1 MRITM
6 DEIAKLAGV
15 SKATVSRVLN
25 DSECG
30 VGEQTRVRV
39 KKIAEELGYS
49 VEQTE
54 KKKNVSFTRY
64 IALILPDITNPFFAD
79 LAKSVENSLR
89 RKGYSLVL
97 ANTDFSE
104 DNEAAQ
110 IRELMVKRLEGI
122 LLVPSGIRAREEH
135 DLPRR
140 YQIPMVL
147 LDRKLE
153 GISDIPGVYSNNE
166 YASVISCEHLIRKGA
181 RDIVFIS
188 GPLNVSTSIER
199 FEGYKGARDIVFIS
213 GPLNVSTSIERF
225 EGYKAVLAQ
234 HSIPFRP
241 EMCRHGSYTVESG
254 YNAVLELERS
264 GISYSAILAA
274 NDLMA
279 LGALKAV
286 REFGYRVPED
296 VQIIGFDNIEFSQ
309 YCEPSLSTMQQPT
322 FDMGAKAVELLTG
335 IIEKRD
341 PVQPERLIPK
351 LLMRKTTR

>member
-110 IRELMVKRLEGI
+110 IRELMVKHLEGI

-147 LDRKLE
+147 MDRKLE

-166 YASVISCEHLIRKGA
+166 YASVISCEHLIR
-181 RDIVFIS
+181 
-188 GPLNVSTSIER
+188 
-199 FEGYKGARDIVFIS
+199 KGARDIVFIS

>member
-79 LAKSVENSLR
+79 LAKSVEQSLR

-110 IRELMVKRLEGI
+110 IREPMVKRLEGI

-147 LDRKLE
+147 VDRKLE

-166 YASVISCEHLIRKGA
+166 YASVISCEHLIR
-181 RDIVFIS
+181 
-188 GPLNVSTSIER
+188 
-199 FEGYKGARDIVFIS
+199 KGARDIVFIS

>member
-54 KKKNVSFTRY
+54 KKNVSFTRY

-147 LDRKLE
+147 MDRKLE

-166 YASVISCEHLIRKGA
+166 YASVISCEHLIR
-181 RDIVFIS
+181 
-188 GPLNVSTSIER
+188 
-199 FEGYKGARDIVFIS
+199 KGARDIVFIS

>member
-64 IALILPDITNPFFAD
+64 VALILPDITNPFFAD

-89 RKGYSLVL
+89 SKGYSLVL

-110 IRELMVKRLEGI
+110 IRELMVKHLEGI

-147 LDRKLE
+147 MDRKLE

-166 YASVISCEHLIRKGA
+166 YASVISCEHLIR
-181 RDIVFIS
+181 
-188 GPLNVSTSIER
+188 
-199 FEGYKGARDIVFIS
+199 KGARDIVFIS

>member
-79 LAKSVENSLR
+79 LAKSVEQSLR

-153 GISDIPGVYSNNE
+153 GISDIPGAYSNNE
-166 YASVISCEHLIRKGA
+166 YASVISCEHLIR
-181 RDIVFIS
+181 
-188 GPLNVSTSIER
+188 
-199 FEGYKGARDIVFIS
+199 KGARDIVFIS

>member
-54 KKKNVSFTRY
+54 KKNISFTRY

-79 LAKSVENSLR
+79 LAKSVEQSLR

-135 DLPRR
+135 DLTRR

-147 LDRKLE
+147 MDRKLE

-166 YASVISCEHLIRKGA
+166 YASVISCEHLIR
-181 RDIVFIS
+181 
-188 GPLNVSTSIER
+188 
-199 FEGYKGARDIVFIS
+199 KGARDIVFIS

>member
-79 LAKSVENSLR
+79 LAKSVEQSLR

-166 YASVISCEHLIRKGA
+166 YASVISCEHLIR
-181 RDIVFIS
+181 
-188 GPLNVSTSIER
+188 
-199 FEGYKGARDIVFIS
+199 KGARDIVFIS

-322 FDMGAKAVELLTG
+322 FDMGAKVVELLTG

>member
-6 DEIAKLAGV
+6 NEIAKLAGV

-54 KKKNVSFTRY
+54 KKNVSFTRY

-79 LAKSVENSLR
+79 LAKSVEQSLR

-147 LDRKLE
+147 VDRKLE

-166 YASVISCEHLIRKGA
+166 YASVISCEHLIR
-181 RDIVFIS
+181 
-188 GPLNVSTSIER
+188 
-199 FEGYKGARDIVFIS
+199 KGARDIVFIS

>member
-1 MRITM
+1 M

-79 LAKSVENSLR
+79 LAKSVEQSLR

-166 YASVISCEHLIRKGA
+166 YASVISCEHLIR
-181 RDIVFIS
+181 
-188 GPLNVSTSIER
+188 
-199 FEGYKGARDIVFIS
+199 KGARDIVFIS

>member
-25 DSECG
+25 ESECG

-79 LAKSVENSLR
+79 LAKSVEQSLR

-147 LDRKLE
+147 MDRKLE

-166 YASVISCEHLIRKGA
+166 YASVISCEHLIR
-181 RDIVFIS
+181 
-188 GPLNVSTSIER
+188 
-199 FEGYKGARDIVFIS
+199 KGARDIVFIS

-286 REFGYRVPED
+286 REFSYRVPED

>member
-79 LAKSVENSLR
+79 LAKSVEDSLR

-166 YASVISCEHLIRKGA
+166 YASVISCEHLIR
-181 RDIVFIS
+181 
-188 GPLNVSTSIER
+188 
-199 FEGYKGARDIVFIS
+199 KGARDIVFIS

>member
-79 LAKSVENSLR
+79 LAKSVEQSLR

-110 IRELMVKRLEGI
+110 IRELMVKHLEGV

-166 YASVISCEHLIRKGA
+166 YASVISCEHLIR
-181 RDIVFIS
+181 
-188 GPLNVSTSIER
+188 
-199 FEGYKGARDIVFIS
+199 KGARDIVFIS

-309 YCEPSLSTMQQPT
+309 YCEHSLSTMQQPT

>member
-6 DEIAKLAGV
+6 NEIAKLAGV

-54 KKKNVSFTRY
+54 KKNISFTRY

-79 LAKSVENSLR
+79 LAKSVEQSLR

-147 LDRKLE
+147 MDRKLE

-166 YASVISCEHLIRKGA
+166 YASVISCEHLIR
-181 RDIVFIS
+181 
-188 GPLNVSTSIER
+188 
-199 FEGYKGARDIVFIS
+199 KGARDIVFIS

>member
-79 LAKSVENSLR
+79 LAKSVEQSLR

-147 LDRKLE
+147 MDRKLE
-153 GISDIPGVYSNNE
+153 DISDIPGVYSNNE
-166 YASVISCEHLIRKGA
+166 YASVISCEHLIR
-181 RDIVFIS
+181 
-188 GPLNVSTSIER
+188 
-199 FEGYKGARDIVFIS
+199 KGARDIVFIS

-351 LLMRKTTR
+351 LLMRETTR

>member
-15 SKATVSRVLN
+15 SKATVSRALN

-199 FEGYKGARDIVFIS
+199 FEGYK
-213 GPLNVSTSIERF
+213 
-225 EGYKAVLAQ
+225 AVLAQ

-264 GISYSAILAA
+264 GVSYSAILAA

>member
-25 DSECG
+25 HSECG

-79 LAKSVENSLR
+79 LAKSVERSLR

-147 LDRKLE
+147 MDRKLE

-166 YASVISCEHLIRKGA
+166 YASVISCEHLIR
-181 RDIVFIS
+181 
-188 GPLNVSTSIER
+188 
-199 FEGYKGARDIVFIS
+199 KGARDIVFIS

>member
-79 LAKSVENSLR
+79 LAKSVEDSLR

-147 LDRKLE
+147 MDRKLE

-166 YASVISCEHLIRKGA
+166 YASVISCEHLIR
-181 RDIVFIS
+181 
-188 GPLNVSTSIER
+188 
-199 FEGYKGARDIVFIS
+199 KGARDIVFIS

>member
-79 LAKSVENSLR
+79 LAKSVEDSLR

-147 LDRKLE
+147 MDRKLE

-166 YASVISCEHLIRKGA
+166 YASVISCEHLIR
-181 RDIVFIS
+181 
-188 GPLNVSTSIER
+188 
-199 FEGYKGARDIVFIS
+199 KGARDIVFIS

-322 FDMGAKAVELLTG
+322 FDMGEKAVELLTG

>member
-79 LAKSVENSLR
+79 LAKSVEQSLR

-199 FEGYKGARDIVFIS
+199 FEGYK
-213 GPLNVSTSIERF
+213 
-225 EGYKAVLAQ
+225 AVLAQ

-264 GISYSAILAA
+264 GVSYSAILAA

-341 PVQPERLIPK
+341 LVQPERLIPK

>member
-25 DSECG
+25 ESECG

-79 LAKSVENSLR
+79 LAKSVEDSLR

-147 LDRKLE
+147 VDRKLE

-166 YASVISCEHLIRKGA
+166 YASVISCEHLIR
-181 RDIVFIS
+181 
-188 GPLNVSTSIER
+188 
-199 FEGYKGARDIVFIS
+199 KGARDIVFIS

>member
-79 LAKSVENSLR
+79 LAKSVEQSLR

-110 IRELMVKRLEGI
+110 IRELMVKHLEGI

-199 FEGYKGARDIVFIS
+199 FEGYK
-213 GPLNVSTSIERF
+213 
-225 EGYKAVLAQ
+225 AVLAQ

-264 GISYSAILAA
+264 GVSYSAILAA

>member
-54 KKKNVSFTRY
+54 KKKNVSFTRH

-79 LAKSVENSLR
+79 LAKSVEDSLR

-166 YASVISCEHLIRKGA
+166 YASVISCEHLIR
-181 RDIVFIS
+181 
-188 GPLNVSTSIER
+188 
-199 FEGYKGARDIVFIS
+199 KGARDIVFIS

>member
-147 LDRKLE
+147 VDRKLE

-166 YASVISCEHLIRKGA
+166 YASVISCEHLIR
-181 RDIVFIS
+181 
-188 GPLNVSTSIER
+188 
-199 FEGYKGARDIVFIS
+199 KGARDIVFIS

>member
-25 DSECG
+25 NSSCG
-30 VGEQTRVRV
+30 VGDQTRVRV
-39 KKIAEELGYS
+39 KKIAEEMGYS
-49 VEQTE
+49 VEPSE
-54 KKKNVSFTRY
+54 KKKDISSTKY

-79 LAKSVENSLR
+79 LAKSIEDAA
-89 RKGYSLVL
+89 RKLGYSLVL

-104 DNEAAQ
+104 ENEVSR
-110 IRELMVKRLEGI
+110 IRELMVKRLDGI
-122 LLVPSGIRAREEH
+122 ILVPSGAKAREEH
-135 DLPRR
+135 FLPRR

-147 LDRKLE
+147 LDRTLE
-153 GISDIPGVYSNNE
+153 GIADIPGVYSNNE
-166 YASVISCEHLIRKGA
+166 YASVISCECLLR
-181 RDIVFIS
+181 
-188 GPLNVSTSIER
+188 
-199 FEGYKGARDIVFIS
+199 KGARDIVFIS

-225 EGYKAVLAQ
+225 EGYKAVLSQ
-234 HSIPFRP
+234 YNIPYRP
-241 EMCRHGSYTVESG
+241 EMCRQGSYTVESG
-254 YNAVLELERS
+254 YNAVLELERG
-264 GISYSAILAA
+264 GISYNAILAA

-296 VQIIGFDNIEFSQ
+296 VQIVGFDNIEFSQ

-322 FDMGAKAVELLTG
+322 FDMGAKAVDLLVR
-335 IIEKRD
+335 IIRQED
-341 PVQPERLIPK
+341 AVQPERLIPK

>member
-79 LAKSVENSLR
+79 LAKSVEHSLR

-147 LDRKLE
+147 MDRKLE
-153 GISDIPGVYSNNE
+153 GISNIPGVYSNNE
-166 YASVISCEHLIRKGA
+166 YASVISCEHLIR
-181 RDIVFIS
+181 
-188 GPLNVSTSIER
+188 
-199 FEGYKGARDIVFIS
+199 KGARDIVFIS

>member
-54 KKKNVSFTRY
+54 KKKSVSFTRY

-79 LAKSVENSLR
+79 LAKSVEQSLR

-110 IRELMVKRLEGI
+110 IRELMVKHLEGI

-166 YASVISCEHLIRKGA
+166 YASVISCEHLIR
-181 RDIVFIS
+181 
-188 GPLNVSTSIER
+188 
-199 FEGYKGARDIVFIS
+199 KGARDIVFIS

>member
-79 LAKSVENSLR
+79 LAKSVEQSLR

-147 LDRKLE
+147 MDRKLE

-188 GPLNVSTSIER
+188 GPLNVSTS
-199 FEGYKGARDIVFIS
+199 V
-213 GPLNVSTSIERF
+213 ERF

>member
-79 LAKSVENSLR
+79 LAKSVEQSLR

-147 LDRKLE
+147 VDRKLE

-166 YASVISCEHLIRKGA
+166 YASVISCEHLIR
-181 RDIVFIS
+181 
-188 GPLNVSTSIER
+188 
-199 FEGYKGARDIVFIS
+199 KGARDIVFIS

-341 PVQPERLIPK
+341 SVQPERLIPK

>member
-30 VGEQTRVRV
+30 VGERTRVRV

-79 LAKSVENSLR
+79 LAKSVEQSLR

-147 LDRKLE
+147 VDRKLE
-153 GISDIPGVYSNNE
+153 DISDIPGVYSNNE
-166 YASVISCEHLIRKGA
+166 YASVISCEHLIR
-181 RDIVFIS
+181 
-188 GPLNVSTSIER
+188 
-199 FEGYKGARDIVFIS
+199 KGARDIVFIS

>member
-54 KKKNVSFTRY
+54 KKNISFTRY

-147 LDRKLE
+147 MDRKLE

-166 YASVISCEHLIRKGA
+166 YASVISCEHLIR
-181 RDIVFIS
+181 
-188 GPLNVSTSIER
+188 
-199 FEGYKGARDIVFIS
+199 KGARDIVFIS

>member
-30 VGEQTRVRV
+30 VGEQTKVRV

-79 LAKSVENSLR
+79 LAKSVEQSLR

-147 LDRKLE
+147 MDRKLE

-166 YASVISCEHLIRKGA
+166 YASVISCEHLIR
-181 RDIVFIS
+181 
-188 GPLNVSTSIER
+188 
-199 FEGYKGARDIVFIS
+199 KGARDIVFIS

>member
-30 VGEQTRVRV
+30 VGEQTRIRV

-79 LAKSVENSLR
+79 LAKSVEQSLR

-147 LDRKLE
+147 MDRKLE

-166 YASVISCEHLIRKGA
+166 YASVISCEHLIR
-181 RDIVFIS
+181 
-188 GPLNVSTSIER
+188 
-199 FEGYKGARDIVFIS
+199 KGARDIVFIS

>member
-54 KKKNVSFTRY
+54 KKNVSFTRY

-79 LAKSVENSLR
+79 LAKSVEDSLR
-89 RKGYSLVL
+89 GKGYSLVL

-147 LDRKLE
+147 MDRKLE

-166 YASVISCEHLIRKGA
+166 YASVISCEHLIR
-181 RDIVFIS
+181 
-188 GPLNVSTSIER
+188 
-199 FEGYKGARDIVFIS
+199 KGARDIVFIS

>member
-79 LAKSVENSLR
+79 LAKSVEQSLR

-147 LDRKLE
+147 VDRKLE

-166 YASVISCEHLIRKGA
+166 YASVISCEHLIR
-181 RDIVFIS
+181 
-188 GPLNVSTSIER
+188 
-199 FEGYKGARDIVFIS
+199 KGARDIVFIS

-286 REFGYRVPED
+286 REFGYRVPEN

-335 IIEKRD
+335 IIEKRG

>member
-79 LAKSVENSLR
+79 LAKSVEQSLR

-199 FEGYKGARDIVFIS
+199 FEGYK
-213 GPLNVSTSIERF
+213 
-225 EGYKAVLAQ
+225 AVLAQ

-264 GISYSAILAA
+264 GISYSAILA
-274 NDLMA
+274 
-279 LGALKAV
+279 
-286 REFGYRVPED
+286 
-296 VQIIGFDNIEFSQ
+296 
-309 YCEPSLSTMQQPT
+309 PT
-322 FDMGAKAVELLTG
+322 
-335 IIEKRD
+335 I
-341 PVQPERLIPK
+341 
-351 LLMRKTTR
+351 

>member
-25 DSECG
+25 ESECG

-54 KKKNVSFTRY
+54 KKKNISFTRY

-79 LAKSVENSLR
+79 LAKSVEQSLR

-147 LDRKLE
+147 MDRKLE

-166 YASVISCEHLIRKGA
+166 YASVISCEHLIR
-181 RDIVFIS
+181 
-188 GPLNVSTSIER
+188 
-199 FEGYKGARDIVFIS
+199 KGARDIVFIS

>member
-6 DEIAKLAGV
+6 DETAKLAGV

-79 LAKSVENSLR
+79 LAKSVEDSLR

-147 LDRKLE
+147 MDRKLE

-166 YASVISCEHLIRKGA
+166 YASVISCEHLIR
-181 RDIVFIS
+181 
-188 GPLNVSTSIER
+188 
-199 FEGYKGARDIVFIS
+199 KGARDIVFIS